1 MVQRSTNGNVYD
13 CRTLKSGEEITLQGN
28 TELANMGFDVD
39 CFNGMEHR
47 WNKWCKTLEE
57 AQKEFDRWD

>member
-47 WNKWCKTLEE
+47 DA
-57 AQKEFDRWD
+57 AQMQAMKHKFY